1 MKLYYTC
8 YGATL
13 PGRMQSYLKGSLA
26 DNEDAASMTS
36 DHTIETHRSVLKRES
51 AAIGESVVSGD
62 DGSTACRVKD
72 SKLPR
77 MSLRL
82 NLSWTLLGNLVYTG
96 CQWSMLMVIT
106 KLGTPQLVGRFSL
119 GLAITAPVI
128 TLASCQLRMV
138 QATDARRDYSF
149 SNYLTARLAC
159 LVPAVVAIFI
169 ISILSGHSSAVV
181 AVVMAIALAKS
192 FESVSDIYYGLIQQH
207 ERMDLVSKS
216 KIIKGVLSL
225 GALTAGIYFTRDVFW
240 ASVCLAVA
248 WGIVLLG
255 YDVRNGGRILRH
267 YPQGRKWEA
276 PLRQNWRAVGAL
288 IWLALPL
295 GVAGL
300 LNSLRTNIPRYYVVG
315 YLGEANLGLFSAVA
329 YLMVAVLAVVY
340 AIGESAAPR
349 VARYYAEG
357 RVKAYTAL
365 LAKLSGLAVCWG
377 LAGVGMS
384 WLWGERLLAILFT
397 PEYARAAD
405 VLVLVMVATTVTS
418 VAAVMNYAM
427 MAARSI
433 AVQLPIFTLVCA
445 TTAIVCNFAVP
456 ASGISGAAQG
466 LLAGA
471 AVHLSL
477 SFIVV
482 YRAIRKLK
490 ANQDKLSG

>member
-1 MKLYYTC
+1 
-8 YGATL
+8 
-13 PGRMQSYLKGSLA
+13 
-26 DNEDAASMTS
+26 MTS
-36 DHTIETHRSVLKRES
+36 DHTIETRRSGLGHERTVTGGSEVYGNEGS
-51 AAIGESVVSGD
+51 AACHS
-62 DGSTACRVKD
+62 KD
-72 SKLPR
+72 AELPR

-96 CQWSMLMVIT
+96 CQWSMLMVIA

-149 SNYLTARLAC
+149 SDYLTARLAC
-159 LVPAVVAIFI
+159 LIPAVVTIFI
-169 ISILSGHSSAVV
+169 ISILSGHSSVVV
-181 AVVMAIALAKS
+181 AVIMAIALAKS

-225 GALTAGIYFTRDVFW
+225 GALAAGIYFTRDVFW

-255 YDVRNGGRILRH
+255 YDVRNGRRILKW
-267 YPQGRKWEA
+267 YPQGREWKA
-276 PLRQNWRAVGAL
+276 TLRQNWRAVGAL

-315 YLGEANLGLFSAVA
+315 YIGEADLGLFSAVS

-349 VARYYAEG
+349 IARYYAEG
-357 RVKAYTAL
+357 RVRAYTGL
-365 LAKLSGLAVCWG
+365 LAKLSGLAVCSG
-377 LAGVGMS
+377 LAGVGVS
-384 WLWGERLLAILFT
+384 WVWGERLLAILFT
-397 PEYARAAD
+397 PEYARASNA
-405 VLVLVMVATTVTS
+405 LVLVMVATTVTS

-427 MAARSI
+427 TAARSI
-433 AVQLPIFTLVCA
+433 GVQLPIFALVCA
-445 TTAIVCNFAVP
+445 ATAIVCNFTVP
-456 ASGISGAAQG
+456 DHGISGAAEG
-466 LLAGA
+466 LLAGS

-482 YRAIRKLK
+482 YRALRKLK
-490 ANQDKLSG
+490 PNQNKLAG